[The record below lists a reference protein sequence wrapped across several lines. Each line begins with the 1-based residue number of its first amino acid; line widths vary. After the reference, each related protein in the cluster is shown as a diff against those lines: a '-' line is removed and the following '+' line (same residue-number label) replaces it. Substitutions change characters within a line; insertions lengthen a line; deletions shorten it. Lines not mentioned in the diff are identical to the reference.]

1 MKQLAATKAELDGI
15 SKIAE
20 HYKDDSHLNGD
31 CREEQLKKYL
41 QSQLNCVLQN
51 TASSSLLPAT
61 NTTSASYVDV
71 KVNTTRAPPPT
82 PCKSKSYPVPCTTGS
97 PSPQEIP
104 RKPRP
109 DEKLDC
115 IPRSPPLSVRREK
128 FSLKDSQ
135 KCWPRGKIVFLVQ
148 SQRCFPETL

>member
-71 KVNTTRAPPPT
+71 KVNTTRAPPP
-82 PCKSKSYPVPCTTGS
+82 PPPASLNLILCLALLD
-97 PSPQEIP
+97 P
-104 RKPRP
+104 RRHRRYQGNLALTKNWTAFRG
-109 DEKLDC
+109 LRHC
-115 IPRSPPLSVRREK
+115 QYAGRS
-128 FSLKDSQ
+128 FH
-135 KCWPRGKIVFLVQ
+135 
-148 SQRCFPETL
+148 